1 MLGGSDEKP
10 PTRRGD
16 RVQREASSSSIS
28 KLVKQPFRACFSVY
42 TPHLS
47 AGWSARGTGLPAKK
61 STKKAAPAKA
71 AGPSR
76 TQRNFPRHTLQDALP
91 VGQKIQDENAGR
103 PFRRLLLSDALGIKP
118 SSTNY
123 RDILSSSFKY
133 GLTDGTEKASEIS
146 LTEAGADATQ
156 TADSA
161 RRLAAIRR
169 AAMTPTVFGEFYRA
183 YSDRRLPSPDM
194 MRKILV
200 AQHQVPEDRANEAA
214 ETIIANGRFAE
225 LIRDVG
231 GSPHVMLDT
240 ASQQVVLPDPALTE
254 EDEASGD
261 AAIGPPPPITPAA
274 PAPLTPPKGTAAPST
289 TRPIFVGHGKKKQP
303 LEKLQR
309 ILTQFQIPHRVVVDE
324 ANLGRPISQ
333 KVRETM
339 LQCGSAILIFTK
351 DEKFQDEK
359 GQPIWRPSE
368 NVVHELGAASF
379 AYEDRVVIFKESG
392 INFPSNFESVG
403 YIEFEEDSIEAKT
416 AELLKELIGFGLVRI
431 TPA

>member
-1 MLGGSDEKP
+1 M
-10 PTRRGD
+10 
-16 RVQREASSSSIS
+16 
-28 KLVKQPFRACFSVY
+28 
-42 TPHLS
+42 
-47 AGWSARGTGLPAKK
+47 PAKK
-61 STKKAAPAKA
+61 STRKAAPAKA
-71 AGPSR
+71 VGPSR
-76 TQRNFPRHTLQDALP
+76 TYRNFPRHTLEDALP

-146 LTEAGADATQ
+146 LTKAGTDATQ
-156 TADSA
+156 AADSA

-183 YSDRRLPSPDM
+183 YSDRKLPSPDM

-200 AQHQVPEDRANEAA
+200 AEHHVPEDRANEAA

-240 ASQQVVLPDPALTE
+240 ASQQVVVPDPALTE
-254 EDEASGD
+254 EDGGGSG
-261 AAIGPPPPITPAA
+261 AVIETAPPPP
-274 PAPLTPPKGTAAPST
+274 APLVPAEPASEKEPSKPPT

-303 LEKLQR
+303 LEKLQK
-309 ILTQFQIPHRVVVDE
+309 ILTQFQIPHKVVVDE

-359 GQPIWRPSE
+359 GNPIWRPSE

>member
-1 MLGGSDEKP
+1 
-10 PTRRGD
+10 
-16 RVQREASSSSIS
+16 
-28 KLVKQPFRACFSVY
+28 
-42 TPHLS
+42 
-47 AGWSARGTGLPAKK
+47 
-61 STKKAAPAKA
+61 
-71 AGPSR
+71 
-76 TQRNFPRHTLQDALP
+76 
-91 VGQKIQDENAGR
+91 
-103 PFRRLLLSDALGIKP
+103 
-118 SSTNY
+118 
-123 RDILSSSFKY
+123 
-133 GLTDGTEKASEIS
+133 
-146 LTEAGADATQ
+146 
-156 TADSA
+156 
-161 RRLAAIRR
+161 
-169 AAMTPTVFGEFYRA
+169 
-183 YSDRRLPSPDM
+183 M

-200 AQHQVPEDRANEAA
+200 AEHQVPEDRANEAA
-214 ETIIANGRFAE
+214 ETILANGRFAE

-240 ASQQVVLPDPALTE
+240 ASAEVVVPDPALADE
-254 EDEASGD
+254 ESGGD
-261 AAIGPPPPITPAA
+261 AIDSQTPPPAPIAHPIKTTPEREI
-274 PAPLTPPKGTAAPST
+274 PAPPT

-303 LEKLQR
+303 LEKLQK
-309 ILTQFQIPHRVVVDE
+309 ILTQFQIPHKVVVDE

-359 GQPIWRPSE
+359 GNPIWRPSE

>member
-1 MLGGSDEKP
+1 M
-10 PTRRGD
+10 
-16 RVQREASSSSIS
+16 
-28 KLVKQPFRACFSVY
+28 
-42 TPHLS
+42 
-47 AGWSARGTGLPAKK
+47 PAKK
-61 STKKAAPAKA
+61 ATRAGKPTKPTTTT
-71 AGPSR
+71 SR
-76 TQRNFPRHTLQDALP
+76 KNRNFPQHTVEDALT
-91 VGQKIQDENAGR
+91 VSQKIQDENAAR

-118 SSTNY
+118 SSSNY
-123 RDILSSSFKY
+123 KALLSSSFKY
-133 GLTDGTEKASEIS
+133 GLTDGTEKATEIS
-146 LTEAGADATQ
+146 LTKTGADATQ
-156 TADSA
+156 TGDAT

-169 AAMTPTVFGEFYRA
+169 AAMTPTIFGDFYRA
-183 YSDRRLPSPDM
+183 YADRKLPSPDM

-200 AQHQVPEDRANEAA
+200 AEHHVPEDRANEAA
-214 ETIIANGRFAE
+214 ETLIANGRFAE

-240 ASQQVVLPDPALTE
+240 ASAQVVVPDPGAT
-254 EDEASGD
+254 DENETDDENVIENPPAPAAAPAS
-261 AAIGPPPPITPAA
+261 PIQTVSVKEAPAA
-274 PAPLTPPKGTAAPST
+274 PT

-303 LEKLQR
+303 LEKLQK
-309 ILTQFQIPHRVVVDE
+309 ILTQFQIPHKVVVDE

-351 DEKFQDEK
+351 DEQFQDEK
-359 GQPIWRPSE
+359 GNPIWRPSE